1 MDEIKT
7 FIVESSPVFRQS
19 LVSALEE
26 MAPVRVTGWAEDETS
41 ASSWLRAHAY
51 DCDLMVTAGALRR
64 GSGLALLQLASD
76 LRCQMS
82 SVVLTNSSP
91 EIRRRCAELG
101 AERVFDKSDEIDALI
116 AYCTELA
123 FGEGKAGGPDRAG

>member
-1 MDEIKT
+1 M
-7 FIVESSPVFRQS
+7 QQ
-19 LVSALEE
+19 LEE
-26 MAPVRVTGWAEDETS
+26 MTPVRVTGWDEDEAS

-51 DCDLMVTAGALRR
+51 DCDLMITAVGLRR
-64 GSGLALLQLASD
+64 GSGLGLLQLASE

-82 SVVLTNSSP
+82 FVVLTDYSSP

-101 AERVFDKSDEIDALI
+101 AERVFDKSDEIDALF

-123 FGEGKAGGPDRAG
+123 FGQGKAGGLDPTG